1 MHMLQAVTKQDLS
14 LNMYKCADEKKFA
27 SLQDAISD
35 FDIEQNPA
43 QEQDADEIGWVSD
56 RYSVLPLYIV
66 SALE

>member
-1 MHMLQAVTKQDLS
+1 
-14 LNMYKCADEKKFA
+14 MYKCADEKKFA